1 MDQKMSMLQAR
12 ECPLMIS
19 FNDGK
24 TQVDDLLAAAR
35 PCRIEKLETEAVIDA
50 KLICQFTQHER

>member
-1 MDQKMSMLQAR
+1 MSMLQAR